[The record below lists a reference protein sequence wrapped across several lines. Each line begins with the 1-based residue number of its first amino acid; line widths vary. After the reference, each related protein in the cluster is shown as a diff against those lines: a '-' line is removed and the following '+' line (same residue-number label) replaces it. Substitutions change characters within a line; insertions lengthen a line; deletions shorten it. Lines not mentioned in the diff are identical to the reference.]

1 MFEPVHGTAPDIA
14 LKGIANPFAVCL
26 TGRILLNTLGMED
39 AANLIWEA
47 IHSAVREKKTTA
59 DLGGSLDTKGVGD
72 YLCAHIEKSG
82 A

>member
-1 MFEPVHGTAPDIA
+1 M
-14 LKGIANPFAVCL
+14 
-26 TGRILLNTLGMED
+26 LNTLGMED

-47 IHSAVREKKTTA
+47 IRSAVREKKTTA
-59 DLGGSLDTKGVGD
+59 DLGGSLNTREVGD